1 MLDETPRPSSAL
13 DLSQEHYSDGHPL
26 DQIHYLE
33 AKLIL
38 KPDRFTSVES
48 FRDFGADRATHS

>member
-1 MLDETPRPSSAL
+1 MLDETPRPSSAPEL
-13 DLSQEHYSDGHPL
+13 TQAHYSDGHPL

-38 KPDRFTSVES
+38 KPRS
-48 FRDFGADRATHS
+48 FHFGREFSRLR